1 MEMRLA
7 PERRNIMSL
16 DFNRTRSLKATT
28 VLVALVF
35 TSSLF
40 LFADVTLA
48 KRGGSDDR
56 ARFYGIVQSMP
67 LQGLHG
73 DWVIGGRSITTGPHT
88 QFDQSEGP
96 LVVGGCAKVDFR
108 NGRLHEIDSE
118 PLRDCP

>member
-1 MEMRLA
+1 M
-7 PERRNIMSL
+7 NL
-16 DFNRTRSLKATT
+16 DFDRTLSLKTAAI
-28 VLVALVF
+28 LVALVF
-35 TSSLF
+35 ASSLL
-40 LFADVTLA
+40 LFADHTLA
-48 KRGGSDDR
+48 KRGGNDDR
-56 ARFYGIVQSMP
+56 ARFYGIIQSMP